1 MSISSQFFEL
11 SKLYFYI
18 KIDINWFLYFNIV
31 IIAFAIPQGEIIGKL
46 RKKHQEDIIF

>member
-18 KIDINWFLYFNIV
+18 KIDINWFLYFNI
-31 IIAFAIPQGEIIGKL
+31 IAFAIPQGEIIGKL
-46 RKKHQEDIIF
+46 RKNTKKT